1 MPSLQHENT
10 WYWVLSKTFKT
21 QIPETLGQ
29 SYTTLKQISWS
40 AVSCCLMLPHGFITL
55 MHPWKLGGVR
65 LPSFAASVLHHA
77 GVIQPKAFWHDQ
89 LDCHQTGLR
98 HTNETYIWLA
108 SQWTG
113 METGFYAKQASKPVI
128 LPWVERKH
136 PVACPTR
143 RKEHKVSANQ
153 CRTFCYVDCDLV
165 GRLLARTKY
174 FAQADCWCLVEHI
187 ESWQNHDYIYI
198 LNCLHTSQNRQAIYV
213 WWHSRR
219 VFSQRAFTRL
229 DFANSHWPTETT
241 LLVNWIVFHP

>member
-198 LNCLHTSQNRQAIYV
+198 
-213 WWHSRR
+213 
-219 VFSQRAFTRL
+219 F
-229 DFANSHWPTETT
+229 
-241 LLVNWIVFHP
+241 